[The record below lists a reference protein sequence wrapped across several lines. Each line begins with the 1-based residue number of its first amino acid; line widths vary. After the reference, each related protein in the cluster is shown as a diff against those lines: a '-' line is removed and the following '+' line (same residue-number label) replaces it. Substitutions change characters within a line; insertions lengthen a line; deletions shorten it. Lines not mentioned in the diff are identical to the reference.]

1 MKIRRKKNVKIQS
14 GDEKMR
20 NASGGE
26 NKSEH
31 EHIHTYIHTFI

>member
-1 MKIRRKKNVKIQS
+1 MKIQS

-20 NASGGE
+20 NASGSE

-31 EHIHTYIHTFI
+31 EHRKQNIG